1 MVVLW
6 IAAALVALLVA
17 LFLLMGF
24 LGGREPETHTATLAI
39 EVAKP
44 RGEVWTLLD
53 DVEAFPG
60 WLPGI
65 TKVEMMPAREGRRTF
80 RQHQG
85 RNSFVMEEVA
95 KQPGTLVTRTIAD
108 DHGYFSGRWEHRFED
123 AAPGRTRL
131 TLTEVG
137 TIKAKVPRAVMRY
150 TIGYDYY
157 LRKFAAALRAKCGT

>member
-1 MVVLW
+1 MIVLW
-6 IAAALVALLVA
+6 VLAAVVASLVL
-17 LFLLMGF
+17 LFLLMAF
-24 LGGREPETHTATLAI
+24 LGGKEPETHTATLSI

-44 RGEVWTLLD
+44 RGEVWRLLD
-53 DVEAFPG
+53 EVEGFPE

-85 RNSFVMEEVA
+85 RNSFVMEEIA
-95 KQPGTLVTRTIAD
+95 KQSETLVTRTITD
-108 DHGYFSGRWEHRFED
+108 DHGYFSGRWEHRFEE

-137 TIKAKVPRAVMRY
+137 TIKPKFPRAVMRY
-150 TIGYDYY
+150 TIGYDFY
-157 LRKFAAALRAKCGT
+157 LRKFAKALKAKCGS